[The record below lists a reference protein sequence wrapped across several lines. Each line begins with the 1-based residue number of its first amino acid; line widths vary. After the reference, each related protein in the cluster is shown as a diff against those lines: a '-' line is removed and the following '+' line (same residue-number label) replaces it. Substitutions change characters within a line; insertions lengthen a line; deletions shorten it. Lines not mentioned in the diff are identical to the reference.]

1 MGLRDE
7 QKQFRA
13 TKGATG
19 LRDKL
24 EAGEMGIKLTQGF
37 YKYKGEEIANQAD
50 NTRAS
55 TTHADG
61 QKRLPGQSEFDLDGK
76 TPAKYSDNL
85 PK

>member
-13 TKGATG
+13 TKGAPG

-50 NTRAS
+50 NTQA
-55 TTHADG
+55 
-61 QKRLPGQSEFDLDGK
+61 
-76 TPAKYSDNL
+76 
-85 PK
+85 